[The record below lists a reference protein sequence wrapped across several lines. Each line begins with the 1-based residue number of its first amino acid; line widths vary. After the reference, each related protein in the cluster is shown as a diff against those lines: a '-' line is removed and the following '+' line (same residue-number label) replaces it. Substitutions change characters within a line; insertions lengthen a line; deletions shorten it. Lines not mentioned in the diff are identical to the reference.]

1 MPALLEVGFW
11 CKDEAD
17 LLDGR
22 PHPRTLQEPVWF
34 AANAD
39 LAASVVDYLRTQGCV
54 ESYEMGY
61 SFCRLGDACP
71 PKSMGACT
79 MTDGVYCW
87 PEGYAHYLDVHCV
100 RPPQDL
106 VDHILAQPRT
116 LPPSR
121 LDLWDHAT
129 HQRISMPLAMQSMVL
144 ANTTLTVR
152 EETPSCA
159 VS

>member
-1 MPALLEVGFW
+1 MLVDVGFW

-17 LLDGR
+17 PLDGR
-22 PHPRTLQEPVWF
+22 PHPRTLQDAAWF
-34 AANAD
+34 SENVG
-39 LAASVVDYLRTQGCV
+39 LAAIVVDYLRTQGCV

-87 PEGYAHYLDVHCV
+87 PEGYAHYLDIHCV
-100 RPPQDL
+100 RPPQEL
-106 VDHILAQPRT
+106 VDHILAQPRM
-116 LPPSR
+116 PRPSR
-121 LDLWDHAT
+121 LYLWDHAT
-129 HQRISMPLAMQSMVL
+129 LERVPMPLAMQSMVL
-144 ANTTLTVR
+144 ANTTLTLP
-152 EETPSCA
+152 ESSSSSCV